1 MAKELPNRSQVD
13 EKYTWNL
20 TDLYP
25 SMEAWEKDLNRY
37 GEMGRMVMRYEGK
50 VGADAENLYFVLTTF
65 TQMEE
70 MMAKV
75 FHYVQRL
82 YDQDTADTKNQS
94 YCGKAFNLYASVGS
108 EIAFIDPEIIA
119 ISEEQLE
126 QFYKE
131 KEELEFFRRY
141 VNEIRRRKEHCLSAE
156 LEKVMAMTAEM
167 AQVPSDTYS
176 VLGNADM
183 HFPAIR
189 DEEGETVRI
198 THGRFIS
205 LLESPNRQLRK
216 EVFEKY
222 YGEYKQYLN
231 TFASLYNG
239 QVKKQIFYAKMRKYP
254 SNLSAAVDENNV
266 PVTVYRNLID
276 TVNANLDKMHAYVT
290 LRKKLLKV
298 DTLNMYDIYTP
309 MISGVAKK
317 YSYSQAQDMILK
329 ALQPLGEEYVAKVK
343 EGFENRWIDVY
354 ENQGK
359 RSGAY
364 SAAVYG
370 VHPYVLMNYNESLD
384 SVFTLIHE
392 MGHSMHSYY
401 SDTTQPYIYSQY
413 KIFVAEVAS
422 TCNEVLLLEYLL
434 RQTEDKKERAYLLNH
449 YLDMFKGTLFR
460 QTQFAEFELQSNEIA
475 ERGENLNA
483 DNLSSLYLELNQKYY
498 GQDMV
503 SNPEIAYEWARIPHF
518 YYNFY
523 VYQYATSFAAAVAIA
538 HNILEQGAPMVE
550 KYIDFLKSGCSVP
563 PVEQLRAVGI
573 DLEKPKPIQ
582 SALDVMAH
590 VISELD
596 SLA

>member
-1 MAKELPNRSQVD
+1 MAKELPKRSEVD

-183 HFPAIR
+183 HFPAIQ

-550 KYIDFLKSGCSVP
+550 KYIGFLKSGCSVP

>member
-1 MAKELPNRSQVD
+1 MAKELPKRSEVD

-550 KYIDFLKSGCSVP
+550 KYIGFLKSGCSAP

-582 SALDVMAH
+582 SALDVMAQ

>member
-1 MAKELPNRSQVD
+1 
-13 EKYTWNL
+13 
-20 TDLYP
+20 
-25 SMEAWEKDLNRY
+25 
-37 GEMGRMVMRYEGK
+37 
-50 VGADAENLYFVLTTF
+50 
-65 TQMEE
+65 
-70 MMAKV
+70 
-75 FHYVQRL
+75 
-82 YDQDTADTKNQS
+82 
-94 YCGKAFNLYASVGS
+94 
-108 EIAFIDPEIIA
+108 
-119 ISEEQLE
+119 
-126 QFYKE
+126 
-131 KEELEFFRRY
+131 
-141 VNEIRRRKEHCLSAE
+141 
-156 LEKVMAMTAEM
+156 
-167 AQVPSDTYS
+167 
-176 VLGNADM
+176 M
-183 HFPAIR
+183 HFPAIQ
-189 DEEGETVRI
+189 DEDGETVRI

-254 SNLSAAVDENNV
+254 SNLSASVDENNV

-550 KYIDFLKSGCSVP
+550 KYIGFLKSGCSAP

>member
-1 MAKELPNRSQVD
+1 MAKELPKRSEVD

-50 VGADAENLYFVLTTF
+50 VGANAENLYFVLTTF

-156 LEKVMAMTAEM
+156 LEKVMALTAEM

-183 HFPAIR
+183 HFPAIQ

-205 LLESPNRQLRK
+205 LLEFPNRQLRK

-550 KYIDFLKSGCSVP
+550 KYIGFLKSGCSVP

>member
-1 MAKELPNRSQVD
+1 MAKELPKRSEVD

-156 LEKVMAMTAEM
+156 LEKVMALTAEM

-183 HFPAIR
+183 HFPAIQ

-370 VHPYVLMNYNESLD
+370 VHPYVLMKYNESLD

-550 KYIDFLKSGCSVP
+550 KYIGFLKSGCSAP